1 MNKQEIIDYLKRQ
14 IEWSGNHIYSLVNR
28 AELISMI
35 EQLEE
40 PKKVK
45 IPQRAAE
52 IIKEGLE
59 TGASKLEIIS
69 NAIAFASVIS
79 DNEFSKWF
87 DNHEDIFIEAVVN
100 DYEVE
105 EEPKWIVRVGEK
117 LLFKE
122 FDENEFPVFVID
134 DKPGSIQL
142 AENFDLEKKA
152 HNVQKEVGGTV
163 EKV

>member
-1 MNKQEIIDYLKRQ
+1 MIINQLFDHIEFRRFEMNELKYIESFSKEEIIEKMQNYLNEVEADIENPRSDADDEFVASIKKEVWLKAIQLAKQ
-14 IEWSGNHIYSLVNR
+14 I
-28 AELISMI
+28 
-35 EQLEE
+35 EE

-105 EEPKWIVRVGEK
+105 
-117 LLFKE
+117 
-122 FDENEFPVFVID
+122 
-134 DKPGSIQL
+134 
-142 AENFDLEKKA
+142 
-152 HNVQKEVGGTV
+152 
-163 EKV
+163 KV